1 MKNKL
6 EIRIEKIESQIA
18 SPVGTCISRTLSPY
32 GGLKWVIGFGQMSM
46 PKVFFDGIT
55 IEECIEKAE
64 KEFLKRK

>member
-6 EIRIEKIESQIA
+6 EIRIEKIEAQIA
-18 SPVGTCISRTLSPY
+18 SPVGTTISRVLSPH
-32 GGLKWVIGFGQMSM
+32 GGLKWCVGFGQILM

-64 KEFLKRK
+64 KVFLKRR